1 MILHP
6 VCDRIA
12 STPTVL
18 QIAFDPS
25 TNPLNNNEW
34 SFPLFECIHI
44 ATFAMSV
51 GTIAIV
57 DFRMLGL
64 AMPGHKPSELLKD
77 TWLWTMVGLIIV
89 ITSGLVIFTTD
100 PLRYYYNWSF
110 RYKVIALAV
119 AVIYNYTIH
128 SRVARSDPSRLTGG
142 IVAAFSLLLWISIV
156 FAGLFYAFT

>member
-1 MILHP
+1 M
-6 VCDRIA
+6 
-12 STPTVL
+12 L
-18 QIAFDPS
+18 QIAFDPA

-51 GTIAIV
+51 GTIALV

-64 AMPGHKPSELLKD
+64 ALRRQTASQLLKD
-77 TWLWTMVGLIIV
+77 TSLWTLTGLVIV

-110 RYKVIALAV
+110 RYKCIALVV

-128 SRVARSDPSRLTGG
+128 RKVAQSDPSPVVGG
-142 IVAAFSLLLWISIV
+142 LVAIISLLLWISIV

>member
-1 MILHP
+1 
-6 VCDRIA
+6 V
-12 STPTVL
+12 

-25 TNPLNNNEW
+25 SNPLNNNEW

-64 AMPGHKPSELLKD
+64 AMRRQTASQLLKD
-77 TWLWTMVGLIIV
+77 TSLWTLAGLIIV
-89 ITSGLVIFTTD
+89 ITSGMVIFTTD

-110 RYKVIALAV
+110 RYKCIALV
-119 AVIYNYTIH
+119 AGVIYNYTIH
-128 SRVARSDPSRLTGG
+128 RKVAQSDPSPWVAGP
-142 IVAAFSLLLWISIV
+142 VAAVSLLLWISIV